1 MTFGDGF
8 GCSIIG
14 SGIPWYTL
22 TRFGGGSNVAM
33 VRETFYDDLQAICK
47 VKETTTIRGTAPS
60 CSPNMTFWFTCANQ
74 APIKTLRLA

>member
-8 GCSIIG
+8 GCSITG

-22 TRFGGGSNVAM
+22 TRFGGGSSVAM

-47 VKETTTIRGTAPS
+47 VKETVTINGRGRSYIRHAVR
-60 CSPNMTFWFTCANQ
+60 
-74 APIKTLRLA
+74 I